1 MGPNEV
7 KVDLADFDLKK
18 QENLSNIFFQIS
30 VPAKTSF
37 KSFCTSYMAF

>member
-1 MGPNEV
+1 MGPGEV

-18 QENLSNIFFQIS
+18 QDNLS
-30 VPAKTSF
+30 AKTSF